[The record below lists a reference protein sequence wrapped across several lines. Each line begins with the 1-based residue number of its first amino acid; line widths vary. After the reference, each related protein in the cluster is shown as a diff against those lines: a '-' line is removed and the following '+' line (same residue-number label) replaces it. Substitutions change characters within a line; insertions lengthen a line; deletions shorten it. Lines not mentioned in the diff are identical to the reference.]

1 VNRTL
6 RLLELAGEA
15 RQADEV
21 VHDGKVVGRVT
32 SAVPG
37 LALAYV
43 RAEVPE
49 GAELEVGGKPTRLQ

>member
-1 VNRTL
+1 M
-6 RLLELAGEA
+6 LEIEGARA

-21 VHDGKVVGRVT
+21 RLGGAVVGRVT

-43 RAEVPE
+43 RAEVADD
-49 GAELEVGGKPTRLQ
+49 AELEVGGRSARLH

>member
-1 VNRTL
+1 
-6 RLLELAGEA
+6 
-15 RQADEV
+15 
-21 VHDGKVVGRVT
+21 VT

-49 GAELEVGGKPTRLQ
+49 GAELRVGGATARLH